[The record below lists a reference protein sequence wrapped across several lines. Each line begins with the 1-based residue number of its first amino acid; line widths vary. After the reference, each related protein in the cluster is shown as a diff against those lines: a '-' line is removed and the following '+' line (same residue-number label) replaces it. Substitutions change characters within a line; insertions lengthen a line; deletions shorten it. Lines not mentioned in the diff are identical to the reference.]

1 MEHRLDELVQ
11 KYDLS
16 IGYVYSLLTLCEMA
30 QRAEKSLTDAAW
42 RSKLVYKT
50 ARFVETSR
58 KIQNEDK
65 QDAAAEI
72 AQEIGDAISNYKTD
86 YKIALFT
93 WLYQQREG
101 KNNESV

>member
-1 MEHRLDELVQ
+1 
-11 KYDLS
+11 
-16 IGYVYSLLTLCEMA
+16 MA
-30 QRAEKSLTDAAW
+30 DKADKDFTAAAW

-58 KIQNEDK
+58 KIQDEDK
-65 QDAAAEI
+65 QNAAAEI
-72 AQEIGDAISNYKTD
+72 AKEIGDAISNYKTD

-101 KNNESV
+101 